1 VGRVETHP
9 SPQPLVNRLHPGQV
23 RYGRQ
28 FDDQSFGVI
37 DFKTA
42 SAKPEHLA
50 IYGRQLHGYAYALEN
65 PAPGAFGLS
74 PISRLGLLAFEPNNF
89 ENQVGSASLTGRLS
103 WVEIPRDD
111 QKFFR
116 FLDDV
121 VSLLEQ
127 PEPPKASPDCEWCRY
142 RGESRRLGV

>member
-1 VGRVETHP
+1 
-9 SPQPLVNRLHPGQV
+9 
-23 RYGRQ
+23 
-28 FDDQSFGVI
+28 
-37 DFKTA
+37 
-42 SAKPEHLA
+42 
-50 IYGRQLHGYAYALEN
+50 
-65 PAPGAFGLS
+65 
-74 PISRLGLLAFEPNNF
+74 LLAFEPNNF